1 MEELRFGYVAD
12 FYTAAETLVDDAS
25 YDGRNALQDQTRASI
40 RCIRQYFNDHQIA
53 AVPEKREATIDSSVP
68 SIDDFFS

>member
-1 MEELRFGYVAD
+1 MDELRFGCIAD

-40 RCIRQYFNDHQIA
+40 RRIRQYFNDHQTA
-53 AVPEKREATIDSSVP
+53 AVPEKRGAIIDSSMP
-68 SIDDFFS
+68 SVDDFFS